1 MKSKIICFHLL
12 LFLIMFQ
19 AKAQQWEFVGLDS
32 LVIKQLYV
40 SGDTIW
46 ASTDARINT
55 DMIAGIY
62 KSTNRGSTWF
72 QLDST
77 LGDGTAVYFY
87 RNSSNN
93 LYYLVKGN
101 GSFNIA
107 GTLYKSLDGGQSW
120 VIIQQLENISVDWI
134 GISAFNKNEIYA
146 RESHYIP
153 AGWFETIYR
162 SLDGGTNWQEIT
174 YLPSS
179 SHGRNLTFNTSLTDS
194 NKLYAAVDDKLGG
207 KYFYVSTN
215 KGDNWDYISSPPSVP
230 TELIDDSKLPDRLY
244 MSSLYI
250 SENGGYTWELADSGL
265 SDTSY
270 YLSFYESTFDANEIY
285 TLRSD
290 GLFKT
295 NKNFIDW
302 VRVEGTENLPL
313 YLSVYG
319 FIGWDMGELR
329 NIFIDTLTNEIS
341 IGTAKGIYKKNL
353 VTEVT
358 ENNNNLPSIFIL
370 NQNYPN
376 PFNPTTTITF
386 QIPEKNFITLNI
398 YDVLGKKIVTL
409 INEEKSVG
417 SYKVSFN
424 ASELTSGIYFYRLQ
438 AGEFIETRKMVL
450 IK

>member
-1 MKSKIICFHLL
+1 MKTKIIFLVLVLL
-12 LFLIMFQ
+12 LITSPS
-19 AKAQQWEFVGLDS
+19 KAQTWEFVGLDS

-46 ASTDARINT
+46 AATDARINT
-55 DMIAGIY
+55 NMIAGIY
-62 KSTNRGSTWF
+62 KSTNKGTTWF

-87 RNSSNN
+87 KNLNNS

-107 GTLYKSLDGGQSW
+107 GNLYKSLDAGQSW
-120 VIIQQLENISVDWI
+120 EILQQLENISVDWI
-134 GISAFNKNEIYA
+134 GISPFNKNEIYA
-146 RESHYIP
+146 RESHYTP
-153 AGWFETIYR
+153 AGWFETVYR
-162 SLDGGTNWQEIT
+162 SLDEGGNWQEIT

-179 SHGRNLTFNTSLTDS
+179 SHGRNLTFNISLTDS

-215 KGDNWDYISSPPSVP
+215 KGDSWNYISAPPDVP
-230 TELIDDSKLPDRLY
+230 VELINDSYLSERIY

-265 SDTSY
+265 PDTSD
-270 YLSFYESTFDANEIY
+270 YLSFYESPNDTNEIY

-290 GLFKT
+290 GLYKS
-295 NKNFIDW
+295 NKNYIYW
-302 VRVEGTENLPL
+302 NRVEGTENLPL
-313 YLSVYG
+313 YLGVYG
-319 FIGWDMGELR
+319 FIGWDRGELR
-329 NIFIDTLTNEIS
+329 NIFIDTLTNEIY
-341 IGTAKGIYKKNL
+341 IGTAKGVYKKNL
-353 VTEVT
+353 VTGVT
-358 ENNNNLPSIFIL
+358 ENNNKLPSRFIL

-376 PFNPTTTITF
+376 PFNPTTTISF

-398 YDVLGKKIVTL
+398 YDVLGKIIATL
-409 INEEKSVG
+409 IHEEKSVG
-417 SYKVSFN
+417 SYEVSFN

-438 AGEFIETRKMVL
+438 AGKFIETKKMVL
-450 IK
+450 AK